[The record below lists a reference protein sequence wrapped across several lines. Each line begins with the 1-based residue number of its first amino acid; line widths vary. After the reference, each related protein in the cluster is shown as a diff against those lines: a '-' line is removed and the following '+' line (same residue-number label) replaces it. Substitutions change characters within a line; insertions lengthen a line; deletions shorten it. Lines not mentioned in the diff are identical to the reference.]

1 MYFRGSVWGLLLFP
15 TFKLKVPNKIC
26 IQYVLDFTQQS
37 CPTGPHPHLRMSPET
52 GAHLSRTR
60 CPLSYHLS
68 HQLHLLSPQNSPEF
82 ETPRL
87 EGWVEYIYT
96 QTVQSQYFSHQALD
110 KHQEATKFT
119 VWPWA
124 SDLIISGPPFPHLKK
139 GTNNTYFSELWEL
152 NEMFSK
158 TLNS

>member
-1 MYFRGSVWGLLLFP
+1 MTCQVQFPAGGFKRLEWKSQTGRKQATSSPQMYFRGSVWGLLLFP

-26 IQYVLDFTQQS
+26 IQCRLDFTRRS

-52 GAHLSRTR
+52 GAHLSRTH

-87 EGWVEYIYT
+87 EGRVEYIYT

-110 KHQEATKFT
+110 KHQAATKFT
-119 VWPWA
+119 VWP
-124 SDLIISGPPFPHLKK
+124 
-139 GTNNTYFSELWEL
+139 
-152 NEMFSK
+152 
-158 TLNS
+158 